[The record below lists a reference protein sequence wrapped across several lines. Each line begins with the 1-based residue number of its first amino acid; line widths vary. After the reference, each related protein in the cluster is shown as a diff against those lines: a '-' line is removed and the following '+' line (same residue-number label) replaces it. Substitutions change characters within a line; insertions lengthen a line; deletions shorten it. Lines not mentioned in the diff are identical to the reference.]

1 MRIAECV
8 SAATALVILTAGT
21 AHALPSI
28 SIIWQDSGSSA
39 LDSPAVSSTVVAD
52 IVLTG
57 DPAAPEWSVVGVFI
71 TIEYDPTEL
80 LGIEAREGRD
90 VRLGG
95 MSNLLNPIG
104 VGVVH
109 DAENA
114 RFTNFDMATLTVGL
128 FERFGSRT
136 LGSVTFHVLAPSG
149 NASDVDVVASVNN
162 VGIDEITIRHLSG
175 VVESGTAVFVGAA
188 VVPEPGLA
196 ELIVVG
202 LVGLGWAARSR
213 GR

>member
-1 MRIAECV
+1 MRIRKCA
-8 SAATALVILTAGT
+8 SLATALLILTASA

-39 LDSPAVSSTVVAD
+39 LDSPAVSSTVVAN

-57 DPAAPEWSVVGVFI
+57 DPAAPEWGVVGVFI

-128 FERFGSRT
+128 FQGRTRT

-162 VGIDEITIRHLSG
+162 VGIDDITIRHLSG

-196 ELIVVG
+196 ELLVVG